1 MVSDVYSLFFHS
13 RVCFNHHGIIR
24 KYGLNI
30 CRRCF
35 RQYAKDIGFQKV
47 SKYTLLF
54 VQFTKKDKNALK
66 KRQAKLVAWRLDKKL
81 EGN

>member
-1 MVSDVYSLFFHS
+1 MWSHVAHASFSFVADYSNMPHS
-13 RVCFNHHGIIR
+13 NVWFSHPRTYGPGSRSCRVCFNHHGIIR

-47 SKYTLLF
+47 SK
-54 VQFTKKDKNALK
+54 N
-66 KRQAKLVAWRLDKKL
+66 
-81 EGN
+81 

>member
-1 MVSDVYSLFFHS
+1 MVSDVKSLLFHS

-66 KRQAKLVAWRLDKKL
+66 KRQAKLVAWRWDMKL

>member
-54 VQFTKKDKNALK
+54 VQSTKKDRNALK
-66 KRQAKLVAWRLDKKL
+66 KASGQACCL
-81 EGN
+81 EIR

>member
-66 KRQAKLVAWRLDKKL
+66 KRQAKLVAWRWDMKL